1 MYDADISAEEQ
12 ARVLR
17 VNLAKET
24 GWTLDYIDSLSL
36 DEIGTFFAVVDAQ
49 NKIENKQLRV
59 QSKK

>member
-1 MYDADISAEEQ
+1 M
-12 ARVLR
+12 LR

-36 DEIGTFFAVVDAQ
+36 DEIGTFFAVLDAQ
-49 NKIENKQLRV
+49 NKIEQKHMRA

>member
-24 GWTLDYIDSLSL
+24 GWTLDYIDGLSL